1 MHCHPFLLAAP
12 KSLYLHG
19 SYAPSKISTF
29 RTPSSSALSKGSDR
43 HPGAPH
49 AGFPSSFWISG
60 LPGWPRPTEQEPFC
74 LLRLLPAAGA
84 RHSGSFHSRRRR
96 SGRRRCGGRAGQPRF
111 LATRVASPL
120 HLSPRGSQSSHS
132 RPVVRHRRPRL
143 PSVGLWG
150 APTPAASGALQAKGA
165 LLGPCERRDTEQPT
179 PPSRA
184 RVLPKDATR
193 DPLGRHFHM

>member
-111 LATRVASPL
+111 LATRVASPVPSRVAEL
-120 HLSPRGSQSSHS
+120 TLQTGGPAPPASPTFRRPLGSAHAGRLRSSAS
-132 RPVVRHRRPRL
+132 KGRFVRALRAPRHRAAHAAEPGTRP
-143 PSVGLWG
+143 S
-150 APTPAASGALQAKGA
+150 KG
-165 LLGPCERRDTEQPT
+165 RD
-179 PPSRA
+179 
-184 RVLPKDATR
+184 
-193 DPLGRHFHM
+193 